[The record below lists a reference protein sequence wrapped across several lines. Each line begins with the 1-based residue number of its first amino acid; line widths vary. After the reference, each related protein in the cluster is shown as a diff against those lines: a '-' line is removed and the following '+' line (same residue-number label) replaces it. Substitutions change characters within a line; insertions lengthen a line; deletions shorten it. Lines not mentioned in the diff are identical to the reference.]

1 MTWEEIAYF
10 IDHAMTKQERK
21 KDAVVWNASLTDS
34 SGGGFMSVKD
44 IEAKERVLD
53 AVKNEDIVLTADD
66 YVMDSGEI
74 AYCCKA
80 DSYDLEDFPTLESF
94 TD

>member
-1 MTWEEIAYF
+1 MKYTVIYTEKLSRPI
-10 IDHAMTKQERK
+10 I
-21 KDAVVWNASLTDS
+21 VVADS
-34 SGGGFMSVKD
+34 EK
-44 IEAKERVLD
+44 EAKEKVLD

>member
-1 MTWEEIAYF
+1 MKY
-10 IDHAMTKQERK
+10 
-21 KDAVVWNASLTDS
+21 AVIYAETLSRPVIVVADS
-34 SGGGFMSVKD
+34 EK
-44 IEAKERVLD
+44 EAKEKVLD
-53 AVKNEDIVLTADD
+53 AVNNEDIVLTADD

-80 DSYDLEDFPTLESF
+80 NSYDLEDFPTLESF

>member
-1 MTWEEIAYF
+1 MKYT
-10 IDHAMTKQERK
+10 
-21 KDAVVWNASLTDS
+21 VVYTETLSRPIIVVADS
-34 SGGGFMSVKD
+34 EK
-44 IEAKERVLD
+44 EAKERVLN

>member
-1 MTWEEIAYF
+1 MKYTVIYTETLSRPI
-10 IDHAMTKQERK
+10 I
-21 KDAVVWNASLTDS
+21 VVADS
-34 SGGGFMSVKD
+34 EK
-44 IEAKERVLD
+44 EAKERVLD
-53 AVKNEDIVLTADD
+53 AIKNEDIVLTADD

>member
-1 MTWEEIAYF
+1 MKYCITYTELL
-10 IDHAMTKQERK
+10 AMTVIV
-21 KDAVVWNASLTDS
+21 DADNE
-34 SGGGFMSVKD
+34 K
-44 IEAKERVLD
+44 EAKEKVLN
-53 AVKNEDIVLTADD
+53 AVNDEAIVLTADD

-74 AYCCKA
+74 AYCCEA

>member
-1 MTWEEIAYF
+1 MKY
-10 IDHAMTKQERK
+10 
-21 KDAVVWNASLTDS
+21 AVIYTETLSRPIIVVADS
-34 SGGGFMSVKD
+34 EK
-44 IEAKERVLD
+44 EAKERVLD

>member
-1 MTWEEIAYF
+1 MKY
-10 IDHAMTKQERK
+10 
-21 KDAVVWNASLTDS
+21 AVIYTETLSRPVIVVADS
-34 SGGGFMSVKD
+34 EK
-44 IEAKERVLD
+44 EAKEKVLD
-53 AVKNEDIVLTADD
+53 AVNNEDIVLTSDD
-66 YVMDSGEI
+66 YVIDSGEI

>member
-1 MTWEEIAYF
+1 MKY
-10 IDHAMTKQERK
+10 
-21 KDAVVWNASLTDS
+21 AVIYTEMLSRPVIVVADS
-34 SGGGFMSVKD
+34 EN
-44 IEAKERVLD
+44 EAKEKVLD
-53 AVKNEDIVLTADD
+53 AVNNEDIVLTADD

-80 DSYDLEDFPTLESF
+80 NSYDLEDFPTLESF

>member
-1 MTWEEIAYF
+1 MKY
-10 IDHAMTKQERK
+10 
-21 KDAVVWNASLTDS
+21 AVIYTETLSRPVIVVADS
-34 SGGGFMSVKD
+34 EK
-44 IEAKERVLD
+44 EAKEKVLD
-53 AVKNEDIVLTADD
+53 AVNNEDIVLTADD
-66 YVMDSGEI
+66 YVIDSGEI

>member
-1 MTWEEIAYF
+1 MKYT
-10 IDHAMTKQERK
+10 
-21 KDAVVWNASLTDS
+21 VVYTEKLSRPIIVVADS
-34 SGGGFMSVKD
+34 EK
-44 IEAKERVLD
+44 EAKEKVLD

>member
-1 MTWEEIAYF
+1 MKY
-10 IDHAMTKQERK
+10 
-21 KDAVVWNASLTDS
+21 AVIYTETLSRPIIVVADS
-34 SGGGFMSVKD
+34 EK
-44 IEAKERVLD
+44 EAKEKVLD

-74 AYCCKA
+74 AYCCKV
-80 DSYDLEDFPTLESF
+80 DSYDLEDFHTLESF

>member
-1 MTWEEIAYF
+1 MKY
-10 IDHAMTKQERK
+10 
-21 KDAVVWNASLTDS
+21 AVIYTETLSRPVIVVADS
-34 SGGGFMSVKD
+34 EK
-44 IEAKERVLD
+44 EAKEKVLD
-53 AVKNEDIVLTADD
+53 AINNEDIVLTADD

>member
-1 MTWEEIAYF
+1 MKY
-10 IDHAMTKQERK
+10 
-21 KDAVVWNASLTDS
+21 AVIYTETLSRPVIVVADS
-34 SGGGFMSVKD
+34 EK
-44 IEAKERVLD
+44 EAKEKVLD